1 MLLTGVALST
11 GLLLIGQGCMSAAP
25 KGATSPIEAPHA
37 AATTTTTTTNA
48 TVEASIA
55 PRPFTPHH
63 RAPANE
69 EIAIAASMEDD
80 SLGVAPAIAIDGDR
94 PCRFMKAQAG
104 NTKGP
109 SYMSGAE
116 VCVR

>member
-1 MLLTGVALST
+1 
-11 GLLLIGQGCMSAAP
+11 MSAAP
-25 KGATSPIEAPHA
+25 KGATSPTETPHA
-37 AATTTTTTTNA
+37 TTATK
-48 TVEASIA
+48 EANA

-69 EIAIAASMEDD
+69 EIVIAAAREDAAAAAMEDD

-109 SYMSGAE
+109 SYMSGADA
-116 VCVR
+116 CVR